1 MKSEQFPHASKDGDG
16 RLLVGAAV
24 GYFGEAWQRA
34 TTLVDAGVD
43 VLVVDTATAT
53 PGSCSR

>member
-1 MKSEQFPHASKDGDG
+1 MKSEQFPHASKDDHG

-24 GYFGEAWQRA
+24 GFFGDAWERA
-34 TTLVDAGVD
+34 TTLVEAGVD

-53 PGSCSR
+53 PGCCST